1 MGRKEHSMEE
11 KELRRGHII
20 DAAER
25 VFFSSGYENA
35 SMDEVAREAGFTKK
49 TIYMYFNSK
58 VQIYFEIMI
67 RGYRLLITML
77 EDNFKEKKQ
86 GNAMDELRTIFLSFY
101 QFSKEC
107 APYFKA
113 IMEYETKDCDQYI
126 GVEEAAIDECYQLG
140 ERIFGYLSKSL
151 DRGKEEGSVREELD
165 SEKTALILWAFT
177 VGVFNTR
184 ERKKDYLKAYHNIS
198 SEEFMTDSFYM
209 MMHLIAVKGEVE
221 HERK

>member
-1 MGRKEHSMEE
+1 MGRKEHSMKEI
-11 KELRRGHII
+11 ELRKGHII

-25 VFFSSGYENA
+25 VFFSKGYENA
-35 SMDEVAREAGFTKK
+35 SMDNVAKEAGFTKK
-49 TIYMYFNSK
+49 TIYMYFSSK
-58 VQIYFEIMI
+58 EQIYFEIMI
-67 RGYRLLITML
+67 RGYRLLIAML

-86 GNAMDELRTIFLSFY
+86 ENALAELRTIFLSFY
-101 QFSKEC
+101 QFSQEC

-113 IMEYETKDCDQYI
+113 IMEYETKDCDQYT
-126 GVEEAAIDECYQLG
+126 GVEDAAIHECYELG

-184 ERKKDYLKAYHNIS
+184 ERKKDYLEVYHNVS
-198 SEEFMTDSFYM
+198 AKDFVTDSFHM
-209 MMHLIAVKGEVE
+209 MMHLIGVKGEIK
-221 HERK
+221 HEGR